1 MFGAPSLYALG
12 QIELIAGY
20 VVLAAILLSINLWAR
35 IRWSI
40 KFAAI
45 VITCAFFF
53 ITFVSIEQ
61 LLGWPT
67 DRNLPDRFEFLY
79 AVVIEPDQARRETGA
94 IYIWALTLP
103 GAATDA
109 GSHDPHYVRGPETID
124 SHIAPRKAPRAYRL
138 PYSRA
143 MHKMIHQARERVI
156 EGVRQIGE
164 TGRPPAKPGEQSP
177 QTEFHFFDRPSPI
190 LPPKGP
196 PPSGG

>member
-1 MFGAPSLYALG
+1 MFGGPSPFALG
-12 QIELIAGY
+12 QIELIASY

-45 VITCAFFF
+45 AITTAFFF

-79 AVVIEPDQARRETGA
+79 AVVVEPNQARRETGA

-103 GAATDA
+103 GTATDA
-109 GSHDPHYVRGPETID
+109 ESDAPSDVGAQGAID
-124 SHIAPRKAPRAYRL
+124 RRVAPAEMPRAYRL
-138 PYSRA
+138 RYSRG
-143 MHKMIHQARERVI
+143 MHKKVRRARELVI
-156 EGVRQIGE
+156 EGVRQIGV
-164 TGRPPAKPGEQSP
+164 TRRPPHKPGEQSS
-177 QTEFHFFDRPSPI
+177 QNEFHFFNRPNPI
-190 LPPKGP
+190 LPPKCP
-196 PPSGG
+196 PPEGG